1 MPVTNNQE
9 PPLVDVKVTNPITY
23 IKKWWAKI
31 IGNEGVD
38 FRFHIRPLTA
48 LLITIAVASIG
59 FGVGRLVIPF
69 SIPFL
74 KYEYKNDEIVIPTP
88 ETWKDTA
95 YTGTLRYSEATQK
108 YYLVTTSAEA
118 ITLEVPSN
126 INLENYIDKRI
137 FAAGKYNKTTR
148 ILVVAEAK
156 DLEVLPKTPVSI
168 PTTTP
173 ISTPTETP
181 TSEASPSAAP
191 SL

>member
-1 MPVTNNQE
+1 MSITNNQE
-9 PPLVDVKVTNPITY
+9 PPFVDVKVTNPITY
-23 IKKWWAKI
+23 IKRWWAKI

-48 LLITIAVASIG
+48 LLIAVAVASIG
-59 FGVGRLVIPF
+59 FGVGRFVIPF

-74 KYEYKNDEIVIPTP
+74 KYEYKNEEIVIPTP

-137 FAAGKYNKTTR
+137 FATGKFNKTTR
-148 ILVVAEAK
+148 ILIVADAK

-173 ISTPTETP
+173 TPTPTETP
-181 TSEASPSAAP
+181 TPESTPSASPSF
-191 SL
+191 

>member
-1 MPVTNNQE
+1 MAVTKEE

-23 IKKWWAKI
+23 IKRWWAKI

-48 LLITIAVASIG
+48 LVISIAVASIG
-59 FGVGRLVIPF
+59 FGVGRFVIPF

-74 KYEYKNDEIVIPTP
+74 KYEYKGEEIVVPTP

-137 FAAGKYNKTTR
+137 FAAGKYNKSTR
-148 ILVVAEAK
+148 VLIVADAK

-168 PTTTP
+168 PTTSPTP
-173 ISTPTETP
+173 IPIETP
-181 TSEASPSAAP
+181 PLESSPSATP
-191 SL
+191 N

>member
-1 MPVTNNQE
+1 MPITKE
-9 PPLVDVKVTNPITY
+9 DPPLVDVKVTNPITY
-23 IKKWWAKI
+23 IKRWWAKI

-48 LLITIAVASIG
+48 ILISVAVASIG
-59 FGVGRLVIPF
+59 FGVGRFVIPF

-74 KYEYKNDEIVIPTP
+74 KYEYKNEEIVIPTP
-88 ETWKDTA
+88 ETWKETA
-95 YTGTLRYSEATQK
+95 YTGTLRYSEATDK

-126 INLENYIDKRI
+126 INLENYVDKRI
-137 FAAGKYNKTTR
+137 FAAGKFNKATR
-148 ILVVAEAK
+148 ILIVADAK

-173 ISTPTETP
+173 TTTPTETP
-181 TSEASPSAAP
+181 TPESSTSATP

>member
-1 MPVTNNQE
+1 MSVTNNQE

-23 IKKWWAKI
+23 IKRWWAKI

-48 LLITIAVASIG
+48 LLIAVAVASIG
-59 FGVGRLVIPF
+59 FGVGRFVIPF

-74 KYEYKNDEIVIPTP
+74 NYEYKNEEIVIPTP
-88 ETWKDTA
+88 EAWKETA

-126 INLENYIDKRI
+126 INLQNYIDKRI
-137 FAAGKYNKTTR
+137 FAAGKFHKTTR
-148 ILVVAEAK
+148 VLIVADAK
-156 DLEVLPKTPVSI
+156 DLEVLPKTPISI
-168 PTTTP
+168 PTTSPTLTP
-173 ISTPTETP
+173 SETP
-181 TSEASPSAAP
+181 TPESSPSAT
-191 SL
+191 LGI